1 MQYLIKSK
9 SDINISKDKE
19 TAQDK
24 LNENKLQTYVKKGNC
39 FSLMLLSSTTRYKI
53 IKVRCNFN
61 SDETFNM
68 LCIFYFIENEIK
80 DKDWC

>member
-1 MQYLIKSK
+1 MK
-9 SDINISKDKE
+9 ISYKLMSRKE
-19 TAQDK
+19 TA
-24 LNENKLQTYVKKGNC
+24 LVWCCYLQRQEIIVFKY
-39 FSLMLLSSTTRYKI
+39 Y